1 MKLTM
6 EVLVL
11 NYKSEAESK
20 LHSEGFDKYSL
31 PDISG
36 VPIPAGDGK
45 TKMSSF
51 LQTAGNP
58 YLFRVGDIGV
68 HVVFS
73 GENGDTLQ
81 KRICHLLSKSI

>member
-1 MKLTM
+1 M
-6 EVLVL
+6 
-11 NYKSEAESK
+11 NYKSQAERQLS
-20 LHSEGFDKYSL
+20 SEGFDKNNLSDIAGISI
-31 PDISG
+31 PD
-36 VPIPAGDGK
+36 GDAK
-45 TKMSSF
+45 TKISAF
-51 LQTAGNP
+51 LQAVGNP